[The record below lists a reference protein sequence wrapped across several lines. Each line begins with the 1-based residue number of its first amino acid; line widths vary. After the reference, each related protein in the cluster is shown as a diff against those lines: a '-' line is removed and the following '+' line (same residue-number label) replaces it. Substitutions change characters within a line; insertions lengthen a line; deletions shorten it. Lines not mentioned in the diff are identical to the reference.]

1 MHGENSLELIFV
13 LLGLMTV
20 LAALARRTQIP
31 YPIFLLLG
39 GLAISFIPKL
49 PTVELDP
56 EMVFLLFLPPIL
68 TSSAYNT
75 PIRDFKRNLRPIL
88 LLSLGLVIFTVLGI
102 GVLMHFLIP
111 QMPWAV
117 AFVLG
122 AILAPPDA
130 IAATSI
136 AERLGLPKRIVTIL
150 EGESLV
156 NDASALII
164 YRAAIAAVAVVGGH
178 FSLLELARDFVWVS
192 LGGIAVGLALGF
204 VINRMVTWLSDTPV
218 EILLT
223 LIGSFAAYVIAEQ
236 FHLSGV
242 LASVVL
248 GVYLG
253 RQSPK
258 AMSAQS
264 RVESKVVWETL
275 VFLINGTV
283 FLLIGLQLPSVL
295 SSLKADNM
303 QNLLGYA
310 VAVSLTVVVLRFV
323 WVFPASYL
331 PRILSRSLRERDPPP
346 SWKYLTVISWT
357 GMRGI
362 VSLAAALSLP
372 LEFPYRDL
380 VIFLTFAVILVTL
393 VGQGL
398 SLPWLIGKLD
408 LPKDTSHHREE
419 SWARLT
425 AARAG
430 LSKLDALEGEDWAK
444 AGQVSALRSR
454 YTNLQE
460 RYSARFWGQV
470 HEHHEENSEAF
481 TRLRFTLIE
490 AELESLVEMRD
501 NGTINDETMRNIQH
515 ELDLEWLRL
524 ESAGNRE

>member
-1 MHGENSLELIFV
+1 
-13 LLGLMTV
+13 
-20 LAALARRTQIP
+20 
-31 YPIFLLLG
+31 
-39 GLAISFIPKL
+39 
-49 PTVELDP
+49 
-56 EMVFLLFLPPIL
+56 
-68 TSSAYNT
+68 
-75 PIRDFKRNLRPIL
+75 
-88 LLSLGLVIFTVLGI
+88 
-102 GVLMHFLIP
+102 
-111 QMPWAV
+111 
-117 AFVLG
+117 VLG

-164 YRAAIAAVAVVGGH
+164 YRAAIAAAATAGSA
-178 FSLLELARDFVWVS
+178 FSMMDLARDFVWVS
-192 LGGIAVGLALGF
+192 LGGIVVGLVLGYL
-204 VINRMVTWLSDTPV
+204 INRMVMWLCDTPV

-223 LIGSFAAYVIAEQ
+223 LMGSFAAYVIAEQ

-253 RQSPK
+253 RQSPR

-264 RVESKVVWETL
+264 RVEGKVVWETL

-295 SSLKADNM
+295 TSLKADNM
-303 QNLLGYA
+303 GNLFGYA
-310 VAVSLTVVVLRFV
+310 LAVSLAVVVLRFL
-323 WVFPASYL
+323 WVFPATYL
-331 PRILSRSLRERDPPP
+331 PRVLSRAVRERDPAP
-346 SWKYLTVISWT
+346 SWKYPLVIGWT

-372 LEFPYRDL
+372 LGFPYRDL
-380 VIFLTFAVILVTL
+380 ILFLTFAVILTTL

-398 SLPWLIGKLD
+398 SLPWLIGKLK

-430 LSKLDALEGEDWAK
+430 LVKLEALEGEGWAHS
-444 AGQVSALRSR
+444 GQVKLMRSR
-454 YTNLQE
+454 YNNLQE
-460 RYSARFWGQV
+460 RYSARFWGRV
-470 HEHHEENSEAF
+470 HQEQENNVESF
-481 TRLRFTLIE
+481 NRLRFSLIE
-490 AELESLVEMRD
+490 AELEALVEMRD
-501 NGTINDETMRNIQH
+501 NGTINDETLRQVQH

-524 ESAGNRE
+524 ERGEARE